1 MASVHIHLLSVGN
14 APGPVLNP
22 EEMGITMTVT
32 VTVTVS
38 WILEDNERT
47 SH

>member
-32 VTVTVS
+32 VTVS